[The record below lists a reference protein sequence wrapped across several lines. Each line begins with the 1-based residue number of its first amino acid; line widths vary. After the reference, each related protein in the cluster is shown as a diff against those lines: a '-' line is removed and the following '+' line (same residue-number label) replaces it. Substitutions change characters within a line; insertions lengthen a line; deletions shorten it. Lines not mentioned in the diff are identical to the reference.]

1 MPQLLVVFGAT
12 GQQGSSVVNSVVRD
26 PELSKQWKVRGV
38 TRDTSKPAA
47 QELQRNGVE
56 VVCGDWDDEASI
68 KAALQD
74 AHTVFYMTP
83 TMYAP
88 GGYAKELQRGKAI
101 ADAAVAAGVQYLIYS
116 SLYRTSAISGGKS
129 TVESFDIKTDV
140 EEYIRSLPLKS
151 AFFAPGMFMQN
162 LTGFTKPRPAGD
174 GTYVWASVH
183 TPESRYPVID
193 IQEDTGKFVAA
204 MLAKPDEF
212 EGKVVAASSEIYSAE
227 EMARIMTKVTGK
239 TVKYAQLPEATV
251 RGFLPPDAANT
262 LIAMY
267 LYIQDFGYFGPNT
280 EADVGRAIQG
290 ARGKLNTLEGFLS
303 ENLKLE

>member
-1 MPQLLVVFGAT
+1 MPQLLVVFGVT
-12 GQQGSSVVNSVVRD
+12 GQQGSSVVNAVVSD

-47 QELQRNGVE
+47 QKLLQTGVE
-56 VVCGDWDDEASI
+56 VVRGDWDDEASI

-74 AHTVFYMTP
+74 AHTVFYMTA
-83 TMYAP
+83 TIYAP
-88 GGYAKELQRGKAI
+88 GGKEKEMRQGKII

-116 SLYRTSAISGGKS
+116 SLYRTSTISGGKY
-129 TVESFDIKTDV
+129 TVDSFDNKTDV

-162 LTGFTKPRPAGD
+162 FMGFTKPRPVGD
-174 GTYVWASVH
+174 GTYAWASVH
-183 TPESRYPVID
+183 TPETRLPVID

-227 EMARIMTKVTGK
+227 EIARLMTKVTGK
-239 TVKYAQLPEATV
+239 TVKYTQLPEATLREFV
-251 RGFLPPDAANT
+251 PPDAADT
-262 LIAMY
+262 LISMY
-267 LYIQDFGYFGPNT
+267 LYIQDFGYFGPET
-280 EADVGRAIQG
+280 EADVERAIQG
-290 ARGKLNTLEGFLS
+290 AHGKLNTLEGFFT
-303 ENLKLE
+303 ENLKLD